1 MDGEA
6 LEHRN
11 GERALLLPVL
21 TPPSPKT
28 SGHKNFSIRSIFWV
42 YVVIVCFTLGS
53 SMQIVPRVQ
62 IYEAIICR
70 NYYAGID
77 NQEGESYNR
86 LCKVKAV
93 QKELSLVQGIERLTE
108 LVPGEI

>member
-1 MDGEA
+1 MNGEA
-6 LEHRN
+6 LEHSI
-11 GERALLLPVL
+11 GERRSLLPVS
-21 TPPSPKT
+21 TPSTPET
-28 SGHKNFSIRSIFWV
+28 SVHENFLIRPIFWI
-42 YVVIVCFTLGS
+42 YVMIICFSLGT

-70 NYYAGID
+70 NYYGGLD
-77 NQEGESYNR
+77 NEDGKFYSR
-86 LCKVKAV
+86 LCKVEGV